1 MPRCL
6 AALFCVALLWL
17 SSSAAAAQTPDP
29 IAARLNAASAA
40 LDQIDL
46 TLSRHD
52 LPVDQLQALRA
63 QIDPIAASIQISID
77 ELTPRLNAAKL
88 RLDQL
93 GVQPTDKATP
103 EAPAATEARA
113 EQQKLYNDIDAAFRQ
128 AHLLA
133 VRAAQTAATIGAR
146 RRLLFTRALFERSS
160 SILDPALWTSVIE
173 EIPQDIRALRL
184 LGDDWA
190 NGIASRIGRLELA
203 LLAFSCLAIIGVYG
217 AARYVVRRNVNR
229 DPDAPKPT
237 RLQKALAAL
246 WIALVTASLPI
257 AAASALAFVL
267 SSFDIFNGR
276 LQPLLWA
283 AVDGVKRVAIA
294 VGLARGLMAPTR
306 PNWRPV
312 NFGDEAAP
320 MLLRLVVAVTTI
332 VSAFKFV
339 EAVNDVIA
347 AKLSTSVAARAIG
360 AMLVAFAMANTL
372 VQFTRMIGKADDGSK
387 ARLTSRYIQYAPA
400 RTAAWAIVVV
410 IAGSVCVGYVAFGA
424 FVVDQIVWIAAMAAL
439 LYLGLILADDG
450 VDAALAPTAAFGHTV
465 MSSLGLKRESLEQ
478 ISVLLSGALHVAL
491 VVSAA
496 MLVLAPWG
504 LQSEDLFSS
513 LQAAFFGFT
522 VGDVRISLSTIVVSV
537 LLFLLGIVATRGVQR
552 WLQAR
557 YMPRTRLDSGLQNS
571 IHTSVGYLGFIV
583 ALSLALSYLGLSFEK
598 FALVAGA
605 LSVGIGFGLQ
615 SIVSNFVS
623 GLILLWERA
632 IRVGDWI
639 VVGDEQGYVRR
650 INVRS
655 TEIETFDR
663 GTVILPNSNLVSG
676 VVKNWVRTDRT
687 GRVRITLGAAY
698 DSDPEKVREILIACA
713 KAHELVLA
721 IPAPGV
727 FLNNFSE
734 TAIEFEL
741 ICFVDDVEMGG
752 RIKSDLNFAIFKRLQ
767 EAQIAIAAPRR
778 DIHVRGFD
786 HPEAGRSAS
795 ASPTSIAAAR

>member
-1 MPRCL
+1 VPSRL
-6 AALFCVALLWL
+6 AACLCAALLWL
-17 SSSAAAAQTPDP
+17 SSLAVAAQTPEP
-29 IAARLNAASAA
+29 ITARLNAASAA

-52 LPVDQLQALRA
+52 LPVDQLQQLRT
-63 QIDPIAASIQISID
+63 QIDPITASIQISID
-77 ELTPRLNAAKL
+77 ELTPRLNAAKV

-93 GVQPTDKATP
+93 GTQPSDKAAP
-103 EAPAATEARA
+103 EAPAAAEARA
-113 EQQKLYNDIDAAFRQ
+113 EQQKLYNDIDAAFRS

-133 VRAAQTAATIGAR
+133 VRVAQTTATIGAR
-146 RRLLFTRALFERSS
+146 RRLLFTRALFERTS
-160 SILDPALWTSVIE
+160 SILDPSLWASVIE
-173 EIPQDIRALRL
+173 EIPQDFRALQL
-184 LGDDWA
+184 LADDWV
-190 NGIASRIGRLELA
+190 NGVASRIGRLELA
-203 LLAFSCLAIIGVYG
+203 LVAFLCAAIIALYAGASYFAHRGVH
-217 AARYVVRRNVNR
+217 R
-229 DPDAPKPT
+229 DADLPQPT

-246 WIALVTASLPI
+246 WIALVTAAIPI
-257 AAASALAFVL
+257 AAASALAFVV

-283 AVDGVKRVAIA
+283 AVDGVKRVAIGL
-294 VGLARGLMAPTR
+294 GLARGLLAPLR
-306 PNWRPV
+306 PNWRLV
-312 NFGDEAAP
+312 NFSDNGAAA
-320 MLLRLVVAVTTI
+320 LLRLIVTVTTI

-339 EAVNDVIA
+339 EVVNDVIA
-347 AKLSTSVAARAIG
+347 AKLSTSVATRAMG
-360 AMLVAFAMANTL
+360 VMLVAFAMSNTL
-372 VQFTRMIGKADDGSK
+372 IRAIRYYAAATDDASRLRQSHYVQS
-387 ARLTSRYIQYAPA
+387 APA

-424 FVVDQIVWIAAMAAL
+424 FVVEQIVWIAAIGAL
-439 LYLGLILADDG
+439 LYLGLVLADDG
-450 VDAALAPTAAFGHTV
+450 VDASFAPTAALGRTV
-465 MSSLGLKRESLEQ
+465 MSSLGLKRESLDQ
-478 ISVLLSGALHVAL
+478 LSVLLSGALHVAL

-504 LQSEDLFSS
+504 LQSEDLFSAM
-513 LQAAFFGFT
+513 QAAFFGFT
-522 VGDVRISLSTIVVSV
+522 VGDVRISLSTIVISV
-537 LLFLLGIVATRGVQR
+537 LLFLLGMVATRGVQR
-552 WLQAR
+552 WLDIR
-557 YMPRTRLDSGLQNS
+557 YMPRTRLDSGLRNS
-571 IHTSVGYLGFIV
+571 IHTSVGYLGFVV
-583 ALSLALSYLGLSFEK
+583 AVSLALSYLGLSFEK

-663 GTVILPNSNLVSG
+663 GTVILPNSSLVSG

-698 DSDPEKVREILIACA
+698 DSDPEKVREILIGSA

-721 IPAPGV
+721 IPAPAV

-741 ICFVDDVEMGG
+741 ICFVDDVEMAG
-752 RIKSDLNFAIFKRLQ
+752 RIKSDLNFAIFKQLQ
-767 EAQIAIAAPRR
+767 EAQIAIGAPRR
-778 DIHVRGFD
+778 DIHVRGLD
-786 HPEAGRSAS
+786 HPEATRPSTTG
-795 ASPTSIAAAR
+795 PTSIAAVR